1 MININKYFNS
11 IINKSPKSI
20 KNGDI
25 VRFSIV
31 RKIDNDKAIVNIM
44 GNKVIAMFKNG
55 IIEKGFALVSKE
67 NNKLILNIL
76 KNTNGIKEAKNGVSV
91 NISSVGK
98 ENSETA
104 NLLMSKGIKVNNQ
117 NITYYE
123 TVLKYLPNNEKKDF
137 FLNAM
142 KNNIYFSE
150 EEIKNFVNIFNKI
163 VNFDLSIKN
172 SNKNYKLA
180 EILKNMIFNLKRN
193 DREFLK
199 NYIETNGYFGVWF
212 MLFDML
218 HNELYF
224 EDKDN
229 KYNKDIIIMILKILS
244 LNRKDKNNSLFYFI
258 PIPFIIDNELKEIL
272 LYINGDSKNNKYSFI
287 AYDNEENKELC
298 KIIIERF
305 ENEYLITLKLFDK
318 NLYNKCRDT
327 KYIIDEELK
336 IFDNLKLKMEYANE

>member
-1 MININKYFNS
+1 
-11 IINKSPKSI
+11 
-20 KNGDI
+20 
-25 VRFSIV
+25 
-31 RKIDNDKAIVNIM
+31 
-44 GNKVIAMFKNG
+44 
-55 IIEKGFALVSKE
+55 
-67 NNKLILNIL
+67 
-76 KNTNGIKEAKNGVSV
+76 
-91 NISSVGK
+91 
-98 ENSETA
+98 
-104 NLLMSKGIKVNNQ
+104 
-117 NITYYE
+117 
-123 TVLKYLPNNEKKDF
+123 
-137 FLNAM
+137 
-142 KNNIYFSE
+142 
-150 EEIKNFVNIFNKI
+150 
-163 VNFDLSIKN
+163 
-172 SNKNYKLA
+172 
-180 EILKNMIFNLKRN
+180 MIFNLKRN

-199 NYIETNGYFGVWF
+199 NYIETNGYFSVWF

-272 LYINGDSKNNKYSFI
+272 LCINGDSKNNKYSFI

-318 NLYNKCRDT
+318 NLYKKCRDT